1 MKVTRED
8 VLHCAKLTH
17 IQLSEEEVEA
27 MRQSMESIL
36 TRAQHLSELDL
47 SNVQPIT
54 EAMKMKLP
62 MRPDEIER
70 AFTQAQA
77 LANAPD
83 SVDGQFRVPKVL

>member
-1 MKVTRED
+1 MIVTRED
-8 VLHCAKLTH
+8 VLHCARLTH
-17 IQLSEEEVEA
+17 VMLSEDEIEP

-36 TRAQHLSELDL
+36 TRVQHLGELDL

-54 EAMKMKLP
+54 EAMRMELP
-62 MRPDEIER
+62 LRPDEIHR

-83 SVDGQFRVPKVL
+83 PLEGQFRVPKVL